1 MFNHRYTDRIHQTPT
16 GTTGKGYRVTYLIP
30 ATNRTPAHIAH
41 DPYTYPTIDR
51 AQARKAQI
59 LRTYGQTMIQI
70 SAIH

>member
-1 MFNHRYTDRIHQTPT
+1 MFFDRIHQRPT
-16 GTTGKGYRVTYLIP
+16 SKEGKGFRVTYLIP

-51 AQARKAQI
+51 AQARKAQ
-59 LRTYGQTMIQI
+59 LRRTYGQTMIQI

>member
-1 MFNHRYTDRIHQTPT
+1 MFLDRIHQRPT
-16 GTTGKGYRVTYLIP
+16 GNEGKGYRVTYLIP

-59 LRTYGQTMIQI
+59 IRTYGMTMVQI